1 MHVSESSTHILLLAC
16 LQADLTWPSNLRFEW
31 NQFHGKE
38 HCDWLCSLF
47 RSTQLPARKWVSL
60 IRSCRRT
67 ESHVPE
73 STLHPMRVENL
84 RDTVLDIFP
93 WLPTFLRAPQVRNS
107 EERYHSQ
114 SFQKFILAFSS
125 RVTPFC
131 FPYKAFFLRHKLPNI
146 DSIVSMFYVQEL
158 CFLICKVGIMIA
170 GSQDKIASSTCKSRL
185 HPRLSLLLCRKE
197 TLSWFG
203 PLFYYS
209 CSPLKMVTNWP

>member
-1 MHVSESSTHILLLAC
+1 
-16 LQADLTWPSNLRFEW
+16 
-31 NQFHGKE
+31 
-38 HCDWLCSLF
+38 
-47 RSTQLPARKWVSL
+47 
-60 IRSCRRT
+60 
-67 ESHVPE
+67 
-73 STLHPMRVENL
+73 MRVENL

-131 FPYKAFFLRHKLPNI
+131 FPYTAFFLRHKLPNI

-197 TLSWFG
+197 TLSLPPPLQPQVSRKGHGWERVPG
-203 PLFYYS
+203 PPLH
-209 CSPLKMVTNWP
+209 SPVSAHSIPSHGTPLCKSRPLGSSALAGNAWQVKTWEVQGRIPPTACLPSL